1 MKFDDE
7 SNVLS
12 LQLEDDFKPGALYEV
27 VLNGL
32 LAGPLRAVA
41 EGDFTWQFRTP
52 IPELAASTPSAD
64 QAGVATADNTIVAV
78 FDNPVDAQILLQPGN
93 VTAFESGADVAID
106 NLEYV
111 AETRTARLQLTEGLR
126 SGTSYRLRI
135 AAAAGGPRRQTDYSW
150 VFQTAIPEFTAA
162 TPADDSVDIGVDID
176 EVTLQFSAPVDADQL
191 TGDNFTLNRRGEE
204 VELRAGDPIDRGDN
218 TYGLAPAEGWQVGT
232 RYTVQISPS
241 VSGPLGSGQTET
253 LTFSTDV
260 PAVLATTPTT
270 GDTTVIGLSAA
281 LEMRFDAPINQ
292 AALLTDGNVSLLQ
305 EGEAVAISTP
315 AYDPENNSVSFAP
328 VGGLVPGTAYRVS
341 IAAGVG
347 GPLLGNAGAY
357 NWNFST
363 RIPSITATDPVDGS
377 DVRSGS
383 QRLTITFSS
392 PVNPQLVNSRNFTL
406 SRRGSAIELPDDE
419 FSYDAETF
427 TVSYPPIELRSGTA
441 YEASVSSRVS
451 GPLAAQNRLRDRNWI
466 FTTEIPRIIST
477 LPAADTDGIS
487 TSETNLQIIFSEP
500 AARQDAADFQISARA
515 LGGEAEAAA
524 ELVPITGFGANDDGT
539 VLSFAPAGGLKP
551 FTEYQVTM
559 DRLVLG
565 ELAESSF
572 SWTFRTAASLS
583 DARQGGTIRNAD
595 GRIEIYFP
603 PNALAPGTNEIS
615 IRRMDRPAGKRV
627 QNGEQT
633 QITDAY
639 TITSVGNLAKRATLS
654 MHYTDDQLAGR
665 DPAKL
670 GIFRQTAD
678 QWQRIGGTSDPG
690 GKLLLTAIETLG
702 TFAIFEDLS
711 TLVGGLAVRELDCQP
726 RAFAPR
732 GGGLR
737 DVTDI
742 SFILTGPA
750 DVTVRIY
757 NASGRLERVIVR
769 DQAMAPGR
777 VTLKWNGQ
785 NENRDQVA
793 SGLYIV
799 AVNAGGERSEKIVAV
814 VQ

>member
-1 MKFDDE
+1 
-7 SNVLS
+7 
-12 LQLEDDFKPGALYEV
+12 
-27 VLNGL
+27 
-32 LAGPLRAVA
+32 
-41 EGDFTWQFRTP
+41 
-52 IPELAASTPSAD
+52 
-64 QAGVATADNTIVAV
+64 
-78 FDNPVDAQILLQPGN
+78 
-93 VTAFESGADVAID
+93 
-106 NLEYV
+106 
-111 AETRTARLQLTEGLR
+111 
-126 SGTSYRLRI
+126 
-135 AAAAGGPRRQTDYSW
+135 
-150 VFQTAIPEFTAA
+150 
-162 TPADDSVDIGVDID
+162 
-176 EVTLQFSAPVDADQL
+176 
-191 TGDNFTLNRRGEE
+191 
-204 VELRAGDPIDRGDN
+204 
-218 TYGLAPAEGWQVGT
+218 
-232 RYTVQISPS
+232 
-241 VSGPLGSGQTET
+241 
-253 LTFSTDV
+253 
-260 PAVLATTPTT
+260 
-270 GDTTVIGLSAA
+270 
-281 LEMRFDAPINQ
+281 
-292 AALLTDGNVSLLQ
+292 
-305 EGEAVAISTP
+305 
-315 AYDPENNSVSFAP
+315 
-328 VGGLVPGTAYRVS
+328 
-341 IAAGVG
+341 
-347 GPLLGNAGAY
+347 
-357 NWNFST
+357 
-363 RIPSITATDPVDGS
+363 
-377 DVRSGS
+377 
-383 QRLTITFSS
+383 
-392 PVNPQLVNSRNFTL
+392 
-406 SRRGSAIELPDDE
+406 
-419 FSYDAETF
+419 
-427 TVSYPPIELRSGTA
+427 
-441 YEASVSSRVS
+441 
-451 GPLAAQNRLRDRNWI
+451 
-466 FTTEIPRIIST
+466 
-477 LPAADTDGIS
+477 
-487 TSETNLQIIFSEP
+487 
-500 AARQDAADFQISARA
+500 
-515 LGGEAEAAA
+515 
-524 ELVPITGFGANDDGT
+524 
-539 VLSFAPAGGLKP
+539 
-551 FTEYQVTM
+551 M

-595 GRIEIYFP
+595 GLIEIYFP